1 MQVMKSR
8 GIVGFPAFHYKVSM
22 MISLHELTVFLGWC
36 TAINL
41 GILLF
46 STLMTTLTKSFAAN
60 LHSRLFQLDSASLPK
75 MYFEYLGNY
84 KILIIVFNLVPYLAL
99 RIMG

>member
-1 MQVMKSR
+1 
-8 GIVGFPAFHYKVSM
+8 M
-22 MISLHELTVFLGWC
+22 MISLHELTIFLGWC
-36 TAINL
+36 TAINM
-41 GILLF
+41 GILIF

-60 LHSRLFQLDSASLPK
+60 LHSKLFQLDPASLPK
-75 MYFEYLGNY
+75 MYFEYLGHY